1 MKNTL
6 IFVALISSHRYF
18 IWGDVK
24 NSIMA
29 FFAFCFCASA
39 LYILND
45 LLDIESDRT
54 HPSKHKRPFASGAL
68 PIYFGFSLMAIF
80 AFASICVCASLPYDF
95 TIIVFAYAAITM
107 GYSFLFKRIPF
118 IDVAILAGLYYMR
131 IFGTFSGFGFVN
143 FVMSATILAAIYS
156 ISKKFFG
163 SRAAYGAAIIYAAT
177 YSNWFAP
184 IGYFSEIPFVFFVVL
199 ALAFALVP
207 QAKWANYILA
217 GVLIAVGNW
226 IRPLAL
232 AYFLGIILFVISKRE
247 YAITRIVAF
256 LASTLTTIVAIG
268 FWTKSNC
275 GIFAFQ
281 SATSGI
287 NLAGSA
293 NKYANGAVG
302 FGFANDDFYISRTP
316 ENWAKIDFAQKDA
329 HLRKTAKEWIFQNP
343 VKYISQIPL
352 KSALLL
358 GFDTWS
364 ERFEKGSGLSSV
376 KAKIESDKTFAL
388 KYYIL
393 LFLKSLVYYAAMI
406 LFALYIFMNYKKILS
421 PQNIIIV
428 IPFLVLAF
436 TYPFMVT
443 DRYHFPMMP
452 IVWIFAGAELVKIA
466 FKRTEKNTLGNGYVN
481 AAKIS

>member
-1 MKNTL
+1 MSKNLKKITVAIVISFL
-6 IFVALISSHRYF
+6 VLQLALILTTSGFSPSDDQQAYLDYALASVSRGEWFPAEHN
-18 IWGDVK
+18 IIDC
-24 NSIMA
+24 I
-29 FFAFCFCASA
+29 FFAPGYINFLL
-39 LYILND
+39 LY
-45 LLDIESDRT
+45 
-54 HPSKHKRPFASGAL
+54 H
-68 PIYFGFSLMAIF
+68 
-80 AFASICVCASLPYDF
+80 
-95 TIIVFAYAAITM
+95 
-107 GYSFLFKRIPF
+107 
-118 IDVAILAGLYYMR
+118 R

-163 SRAAYGAAIIYAAT
+163 SCAACGTAIIYAAT
-177 YSNWFAP
+177 YSNWFSP
-184 IGYFSEIPFVFFVVL
+184 IGYFSEIPFAFFVTL
-199 ALAFALVP
+199 ALASALVP
-207 QAKWANYILA
+207 RTKWANYILS

-226 IRPLAL
+226 VRPLAL
-232 AYFLGIILFVISKRE
+232 AYFLGIILFAISKRE
-247 YAITRIVAF
+247 YAKTRIAAL
-256 LASTLTTIVAIG
+256 LASTLLTMAAIG

-275 GIFAFQ
+275 GMFAFQ

-316 ENWAKIDFAQKDA
+316 ANWETMNFAQKDA

-343 VKYISQIPL
+343 VKYISQVPL

-364 ERFEKGSGLSSV
+364 ERFEKGSGLSSIRN
-376 KAKIESDKTFAL
+376 KIESDKAFAL
-388 KYYIL
+388 KYCIL

-406 LFALYIFMNYKKILS
+406 LFALYIFKNYKKISL

-428 IPFLVLAF
+428 IPFFVLAF
-436 TYPFMVT
+436 TYPFMMT

-452 IVWIFAGAELVKIA
+452 IVWIFAGAEL
-466 FKRTEKNTLGNGYVN
+466 
-481 AAKIS
+481 AKIVFRRPEKRLLSQTNTPMPLKFLD

>member
-1 MKNTL
+1 MSKNLKKITIAIVASLFALQLAL
-6 IFVALISSHRYF
+6 IFATSGFSPSDDQQAYLDYASASGSRGEWFPAEHNI
-18 IWGDVK
+18 IDC
-24 NSIMA
+24 I
-29 FFAFCFCASA
+29 FFAPGYVNFLL
-39 LYILND
+39 LY
-45 LLDIESDRT
+45 
-54 HPSKHKRPFASGAL
+54 HK
-68 PIYFGFSLMAIF
+68 
-80 AFASICVCASLPYDF
+80 
-95 TIIVFAYAAITM
+95 
-107 GYSFLFKRIPF
+107 
-118 IDVAILAGLYYMR
+118 
-131 IFGTFSGFGFVN
+131 IFGTFLGFSFVN
-143 FVMSATILAAIYS
+143 FIMAAAILAAICS
-156 ISKKFFG
+156 IAKKFFG
-163 SRAAYGAAIIYAAT
+163 SCAAYGAAIIYAAT

-232 AYFLGIILFVISKRE
+232 AYFLGIILFAVSKRE
-247 YAITRIVAF
+247 HAKARIAAF
-256 LASTLTTIVAIG
+256 LASTLLTIATIG
-268 FWTKSNC
+268 FWTKANC

-281 SATSGI
+281 SATSGL

-293 NKYANGAVG
+293 NKYANGSVG
-302 FGFANDDFYISRTP
+302 FGFKNDDFYVSRTP
-316 ENWAKIDFAQKDA
+316 GNWESMNFAQKDA

-388 KYYIL
+388 KYCIL
-393 LFLKSLVYYAAMI
+393 LLLKSVAYYAAML
-406 LFALYIFMNYKKILS
+406 LFALYIFKNYRKILS

-443 DRYHFPMMP
+443 DRYHFPIMP
-452 IVWIFAGAELVKIA
+452 IVWIFAGAEFAKIA

-481 AAKIS
+481 APKIS